1 MAQFLIST
9 TGVVTLADLGNR
21 ILPSGLNS
29 VDIGTEF
36 KIEEL
41 RYSADLASAI
51 QAGTLSVVDDGR
63 GRSISGPVSNAVAT
77 AFVEDIYHYDDTDV
91 TAVIGLTTID
101 QLSGVTLSSGTR
113 DNGTIIFEV
122 PFDAP

>member
-21 ILPSGLNS
+21 ILSSGLNS

-36 KIEEL
+36 GIEEL

-51 QAGTLSVVDDGR
+51 EAGTLSVVDDGR

-77 AFVEDIYHYDDTDV
+77 AFIQDIYHYDDTDV
-91 TAVIGLTTID
+91 TEVI
-101 QLSGVTLSSGTR
+101 
-113 DNGTIIFEV
+113 
-122 PFDAP
+122 A